1 MKKTLNRMLETSK
14 KFHEQK
20 LKDLSYENKDFE
32 KEVYALFS
40 EMFKKEEEI
49 QEDYILKHGEE
60 IHGLDGGVTHE
71 IRRLHRDY
79 FQRLNELKKK
89 YNITDEDKK

>member
-40 EMFKKEEEI
+40 EMFKKEEI
-49 QEDYILKHGEE
+49 GRAH
-60 IHGLDGGVTHE
+60 V
-71 IRRLHRDY
+71 
-79 FQRLNELKKK
+79 
-89 YNITDEDKK
+89 